1 MKNAVH
7 KSTLV
12 DIGVILYIKVLWWIL
27 GLLGVISCRA
37 CSRERLPDG
46 HIGNAATLKIFCF
59 LFFYFANIAEAA
71 VQHFEF
77 HLHADNFSQRECRL
91 CYSIVVIWAL
101 WIPHSV
107 EIILLS
113 SGAAFNNTSGGQ
125 ILTLGCRVG
134 AGGQSSHL
142 ITNQRHLPAPHIAG
156 RLKSHKTVSSPGS
169 SKV

>member
-1 MKNAVH
+1 MTTYKTKIITSQQCYDIGEEHIRVDIGVILYIKVLWWILVKNAIH

-77 HLHADNFSQRECRL
+77 HLHADNFSQCQ
-91 CYSIVVIWAL
+91 
-101 WIPHSV
+101 
-107 EIILLS
+107 
-113 SGAAFNNTSGGQ
+113 G
-125 ILTLGCRVG
+125 
-134 AGGQSSHL
+134 
-142 ITNQRHLPAPHIAG
+142 
-156 RLKSHKTVSSPGS
+156 
-169 SKV
+169 